1 MNGPIHAQ
9 VHALLFGDNP
19 AASGDSLRSRAIQI
33 ARIIQTR
40 ATELQTPHERA
51 QQHELDQ
58 LIQNPEDK
66 ATLMSM
72 TDQAFRSESSQR
84 SMDQL
89 IHILDVQGIPQF
101 FGRFDRTLLQGLRT
115 FGSYLPGVATP
126 LVREK
131 MQRETANVILPAEEE
146 HLTEH
151 LRQRQHDGIR
161 MNVNLLGE
169 AVLGEQEATR
179 RLRAYHHLL
188 ELDELEVLSVKISNL
203 YSQIRPVS
211 RNSCVPILCDRF
223 ESLLRKASRET
234 FVRGD
239 GTRVQK
245 MIYLDMEEYR
255 DMEITEEIF
264 AATLDRS
271 GLEDARA
278 GIALQAYLPDSYVA
292 QQRLTEW
299 AQRRTREGKS
309 PITIRLVKGANMEME
324 RVEASIAGW
333 VQAPFQSKIETDSN
347 YKRMLTYGL
356 ADQRPKS
363 VQLGIA
369 SHNLLDL
376 SYALAAAAD
385 AGALK
390 SIQFEMLEGMANHQR
405 RALYEVANN
414 LLLYAPACKQ
424 DDFINSIGYLIR
436 RLDENTGPANFL
448 RHAFRIE
455 VESKTWSELEAQFT
469 DSFAV
474 TSQLSSSPR
483 RLQASNAAWTK
494 PSSWQ
499 NFQGS
504 PPSDFILPPGR
515 QLARDVYSAIENQ
528 DPPLPVQV
536 ASVIAGESPA
546 RYREMLCRE
555 DPSVPGQEAIN
566 TLIPNL
572 EDIAQAVPCA
582 HEDPDGWGRRRPQ
595 ERCDTLLRVAAS
607 IELKRR
613 ELMTIAM
620 LEVGKSCEESDPE
633 VSEAIDLLRFYA
645 ITAEEMSRINSIDA
659 APRGPVVVLSPWN
672 FPIAIPC
679 GGISAAL
686 ATGNCVILKPAPAAT
701 ATAQRLCQIFW
712 ECGISKSTL
721 QLVPC
726 LGRDASTHLI
736 AHPQLDSVI
745 LTGGT
750 RTAENILK
758 DNPRL
763 RLFAETGGKNS
774 TIVTAI
780 SDRDLAIKHVTYS
793 AFGFS
798 GQKCSAT
805 SLLILEAEVYE
816 DPQFQSALVDSVASL
831 SVGSAWSPAT
841 RIGPLID
848 PPKNDLLRAV
858 ESLDEGEHWALQPA
872 VDSSN
877 SRLVHPGIKW
887 GVRPGSHAH
896 QTEFFGPI
904 LSVMR
909 ADDLDHAI
917 GIANGTPYGLTAGLE
932 SLDDREQDSWTQKIK
947 AGNLYINRPTTGAI
961 VLRQPF
967 GGFGK
972 SCFGPGFKAG
982 GPHYVNLFTR
992 FSHCATSNSEAEP
1005 LIGPLRQFGAWLNS
1019 MEAEKLL
1026 STSAAQSITAILNS
1040 YEDQYIREFSEE
1052 HDHFQLVGQDNIRRY
1067 LPAERLMI
1075 RIEEDDSVEDILL
1088 RIACGELT
1096 NCSFF
1101 ISLSP
1106 KCDDTM
1112 RRLTDSFTAYATDRI
1127 ASAVM
1132 DEGELCDAITTG
1144 ECKRI
1149 RYSGKRDIA
1158 DQVRVTAHLHGT
1170 VLIET
1175 SVAHHGMV
1183 ELAWYF
1189 REQSISSDYHRYG
1202 NLGHRS
1208 GEKRQLPR

>member
-1 MNGPIHAQ
+1 MNRPIHAQ
-9 VHALLFGDNP
+9 VHALLFREMP
-19 AASGDSLRSRAIQI
+19 STSVDSLRSRAIQI

-58 LIQNPEDK
+58 LIQNPADK

-72 TDQAFRSESSQR
+72 TDQAFRSDSSR
-84 SMDQL
+84 RAMDQL

-151 LRQRQHDGIR
+151 LQQRQQDGIR

-169 AVLGEQEATR
+169 AVLGEQEAER
-179 RLRAYHHLL
+179 RLRDYHQLL

-203 YSQIRPVS
+203 YSQNRPVS
-211 RNSCVPILCDRF
+211 RDCCVPILCDRF
-223 ESLLRKASRET
+223 ESLLRKATRET
-234 FVRGD
+234 FTRAG
-239 GTRVQK
+239 GTQVPK

-255 DMEITEEIF
+255 DMEITAEMF
-264 AATLDRS
+264 AATLDRA
-271 GLEDARA
+271 GLERARA
-278 GIALQAYLPDSYVA
+278 GIALQAYLPDSYAV
-292 QQRLTEW
+292 QQRITEW
-299 AQRRTREGKS
+299 AQQRTREGKS
-309 PITIRLVKGANMEME
+309 PITIRIVKGANMEME

-333 VQAPFQSKIETDSN
+333 AQAPFQSKLETDAN

-356 ADQRPKS
+356 ADHRAKS
-363 VQLGIA
+363 VHLGIA

-385 AGALK
+385 ADAFELV
-390 SIQFEMLEGMANHQR
+390 QFEMLEGMANHQR
-405 RALYEVANN
+405 RALHEVANN

-455 VESKTWSELEAQFT
+455 VESKTWMELESQFI
-469 DSFAV
+469 DSFTV
-474 TSQLSSSPR
+474 TAQLNSSPR
-483 RLQASNAAWTK
+483 RLQKSTAAWNAP
-494 PSSWQ
+494 PSWR

-504 PPSDFILPPGR
+504 PPTDFILPPGR
-515 QLARDVYSAIENQ
+515 QLALDVYSAIENQ
-528 DPPLPVQV
+528 DEPLPLQV
-536 ASVIAGESPA
+536 VSVINGKSPG
-546 RYREMLCRE
+546 RHRETLRRE
-555 DPSVPGQEAIN
+555 DPSVPGREAVI
-566 TLIPNL
+566 TLIPNP
-572 EDIAQAVPCA
+572 EDMARAVPCA
-582 HEDPDGWGRRRPQ
+582 HADPDAWGRRSPQ
-595 ERCDTLLRVAAS
+595 ERCDTLLRVATAIKS
-607 IELKRR
+607 KRR
-613 ELMTIAM
+613 ELMTVAM

-633 VSEAIDLLRFYA
+633 VSEAVDLLRFYA
-645 ITAEEMSRINSIDA
+645 ITAEEMSRADSIDT
-659 APRGPVVVLSPWN
+659 APHGPVVVLSPWN

-686 ATGNCVILKPAPAAT
+686 ATGNCVILKPAPAAA

-726 LGRDASTHLI
+726 FGRDAGTHLLG
-736 AHPQLDSVI
+736 HPQIDSVI

-750 RTAENILK
+750 RTAEAILK
-758 DNPRL
+758 ENARL

-780 SDRDLAIKHVTYS
+780 SDRDLAIKHVAYS

-805 SLLILEAEVYE
+805 SLLILEAEVYD
-816 DPQFQSALVDSVASL
+816 DPQFQSALVDAVASL
-831 SVGSAWSPAT
+831 PVGSAWNPAT

-848 PPKNDLLRAV
+848 PPKNDLLRAIQ
-858 ESLDEGEHWALQPA
+858 SLDKGERWALEPA
-872 VDSSN
+872 IDSSN
-877 SRLVHPGIKW
+877 TRLVHPGIKW
-887 GVRPGSHAH
+887 DVRTGSYSHL
-896 QTEFFGPI
+896 TEFFGPI

-917 GIANGTPYGLTAGLE
+917 QIANDTPYGLTAGLE
-932 SLDDREQDSWTQKIK
+932 SLDDREQDTWGQKIR

-992 FSHCATSNSEAEP
+992 FSHRPTSAAEAAP
-1005 LIGPLRQFGAWLNS
+1005 LIGPLQQFGEWLHKLK
-1019 MEAEKLL
+1019 AEEIL
-1026 STSAAQSITAILNS
+1026 STPAVHSLTATLHG
-1040 YEDQYIREFSEE
+1040 YEDHYIREFSGE
-1052 HDHFQLVGQDNIRRY
+1052 HDHFLLVGQDNIRRY
-1067 LPAERLMI
+1067 LPVERLMI
-1075 RIEEDDSVEDILL
+1075 RIEADDSVEDVLL
-1088 RIACGELT
+1088 RIACGYLT
-1096 NCSFF
+1096 DLSFS

-1106 KCDDTM
+1106 KCGETI
-1112 RRLTDSFTAYATDRI
+1112 RRLASTVTACDPDRMACAVVEEDQLCEAII
-1127 ASAVM
+1127 A
-1132 DEGELCDAITTG
+1132 G

-1149 RYSGKRDIA
+1149 RYSGESAITDRLRA
-1158 DQVRVTAHLHGT
+1158 TAHLHGT
-1170 VLIET
+1170 VLIES
-1175 SVAHHGMV
+1175 SVAHHGMI

-1189 REQSISSDYHRYG
+1189 REQSLSVDYHRYG

-1208 GEKRQLPR
+1208 GEKRQMPR